1 MDIVTEE
8 VSFVS
13 EGARVSAALRRPADA
28 HAAAPAKRAAVVF
41 CAGFSLTKEVWLPP
55 YAEALVARGYTTLNF
70 DYRGFGASEAAGAG
84 PNAPRCRLVPSQQ
97 IEDTRNAITFLETR
111 DDVDSERIALVGVS
125 LGAAIA
131 LGAAGVDP
139 RVRAMVAVAG
149 PSDLWRTWSALPHF
163 DRFHE
168 KVRAA
173 RRAFV
178 ATGEV
183 SYIAVSKLLSS
194 DPETCAKIEADA
206 PRFPSWRPEI
216 TFESLAS
223 LFELRPEQVAHQ
235 SRASCFVYCGED
247 ALIGKREATS
257 AFDKAREPKRL
268 VELTGIR
275 HAEIYGTGKGFAP
288 CVDAIAQF
296 LDEQVRPDAARL

>member
-1 MDIVTEE
+1 MHREDVT
-8 VSFVS
+8 FVS
-13 EGARVSAALRRPADA
+13 EGARVAATLRRGDGSQRRP
-28 HAAAPAKRAAVVF
+28 AVVF

-70 DYRGFGASEAAGAG
+70 DYRGFGASEAAG

-97 IEDTRNAITFLETR
+97 IEDARNAITFLESR
-111 DDVDSERIALVGVS
+111 DDVDAQRIALVGVS

-131 LGAAGVDP
+131 LGAAGVDA

-149 PSDLWRTWSALPHF
+149 PSDLWRTWSALPQF
-163 DRFHE
+163 ERFHD

-183 SYIAVSKLLSS
+183 TYISVSKLLSS
-194 DPETCAKIEADA
+194 DPETCAKIDADA
-206 PRFPSWRPEI
+206 PLHPAWRPEI

-223 LFELRPEQVAHQ
+223 LFECRPELVAHQ

-257 AFDKAREPKRL
+257 AFEKAHEPKRL

-275 HAEIYGTGKGFAP
+275 HAEIYGTGAGFVP
-288 CVDAIAQF
+288 CVDAIATF
-296 LDEQVRPDAARL
+296 LDEHV